1 MQRRLTNFGRFTP
14 IQRSTSLINKFLTF
28 STFCSFSFLFLLS
41 AFSPLA
47 FAEEKKASPS
57 TLEELLAK
65 GPDPRWS
72 KIVPM
77 PETLGAKT
85 IPPPIIREVQGPAG
99 PHEVKLQNQKAVIF
113 PNIRMHPNPTT
124 TQSEMTIW
132 THPNNPDVVLAG
144 SNAASNPVALI
155 SQGWYYTTNG
165 GTTWL
170 GGDTLPTHT
179 NLGQFMSDPSVG
191 IDLDG
196 NLFFNTLLI
205 GGTHEVVMARSTN
218 NGTNWTQVSLPNA
231 STGND
236 KNHMTIDVN
245 PGGAFENFL
254 YTAYT
259 DFNVAAPNVMLS
271 RSINRGL
278 SFSVPVPISG
288 SVGAQFG
295 QGVNLAV
302 GPNGEV
308 YGTWSGYD
316 VFPTATT
323 HLGFNK
329 STNGGSSWGTAV
341 SITDVAD
348 IRGTLNK
355 GGNTIRVNSFPSM
368 AVDRSGGARNGWIYI
383 VYPAKNPTTPDVFL
397 VRSTNGG
404 SSWSTPLKVNQD
416 VSSKDQWFSWIA
428 CDPATG
434 ALYIVY
440 YDSRNF
446 PANDSAQVY
455 VSTSLDGG
463 FTFEDVLISDQA
475 FKPASIPGLAG
486 GYSGDYIG
494 VAAKNGIVWP
504 CWNDNRTGIHQ
515 GYTTR
520 AVFIAVGSP
529 PKISVSP
536 DTLDYGNIFLG
547 NPETLTVNIRNL
559 GYPETLHVTNIQSS
573 NTDFTPDVTSFDL
586 PGGNGRGVKVAFNPA
601 SAGPSSGTLTIL
613 SSDTS
618 NPTVTVALLG
628 TGLIPPDIS
637 TAPDSLDAD
646 LLTGATKV
654 ETLTVSNSGGSDLD
668 FDISVKFSAPLAA
681 ALKPLAVK
689 TIDRAASVGSFDA
702 GLSVWEANGFDE
714 ATYRQRFPSGPV
726 KNRTEALVSAPMAG
740 ANLNAAFSLSA
751 ALPLIEDFERL
762 DPWPWSPWVQV
773 FPVSG
778 LISAGCAHDGA
789 QGISD
794 PEWHY
799 RTDVTIGNPGE
810 KLSLWIKPGSG
821 RIYMGFG
828 ATAGGAWSLVAGANT
843 NELIIQENAG
853 YGFSPLASVPQ
864 VWTFGTWYKLEIT
877 FEEGAAVT
885 GRLYAS
891 DGTTLLNT
899 VAATLSGFLPG
910 GVAIRSFSGFCG
922 DTFQSGDVLN
932 WLAANPDSGAI
943 PASNSLDVE
952 VTFDATG
959 LNGGDYYANVIVSSN
974 DPDEAQ
980 DTTPAHLHVTGAP
993 DIALSDD
1000 TLDYGEVFT
1009 SGSRTET
1016 LVVKDPGTDVVM
1028 VSSITSDNP
1037 DFTVNISSF
1046 NLNPD
1051 DSQLVL
1057 VTFTPVDTGMFTG
1070 NLTILSNDPD
1080 EDSLTVYLTGTGILP
1095 PDISVSPDSLEA
1107 DLFTG
1112 EMKVETLTIA
1122 NTGYSDLIFDIA
1134 VEDDTILFANAKI
1147 INRSR
1152 NSSEPPAPAGVRP
1165 NLSMLAKEIS
1175 AEVLTQTS
1183 SGGLPFQTLS
1193 ARSSTSA
1200 APPEVLLLSTIPV
1213 LGSVEQALNNL
1224 SVAYDLIQTDVFTGI
1239 DFSPYTTI
1247 IVAMDGGAVEEPDV
1261 QALANAASSGKKLI
1275 MIGGT
1280 SLLPYYNGMQLYLL
1294 SHTGQQGW
1302 TVSTTPHLQ
1311 VSDPS
1316 HPLAAGLPSPYTFTD
1331 PSAAFYMLRVNDAL
1345 AEVAAINGDG
1355 FPDLMNK
1362 KIGSGLLIYFLNSPF
1377 EFYWS
1382 NPTDFAVLQTVI
1394 DNALA
1399 FSGAPDWLSTNP
1411 DSGVIPAGSSAEIE
1425 VTFDATGL
1433 NGGDYYAN
1441 ILVSS
1446 NDPDEPQ
1453 DTTPAH
1459 LHVTGAPDIA
1469 LSDDS
1474 LDYGNVFVG
1483 GSRPET
1489 LVVSNEGTDLLTV
1502 SSISSDNANFTPN
1515 PTAFSLNPG
1524 DDQNVIVTFTPADS
1538 GSFTGQLTIASDD
1551 PDEPSL
1557 SVYLQGRGLLPPDI
1571 SVSPESLEADLF
1583 TGEMKVE
1590 TLTIANSGY
1599 SDLTFDITIETAA
1612 LQALKGPNGLP
1623 AIRWNP
1629 IASRSVTDL
1638 PPTTASSQH
1647 SAAPKSISRPLVPAD
1662 FLIIDHFKNKTFFG
1676 GYSSVLASEFDLNTL
1691 TTADLQQYKVVYCEP
1706 DWSDYSNLTN
1716 NMSKISAYVQSG
1728 GVVVLNV
1735 GGNIGDG
1742 LGIDPLGTNY
1752 ANYAGGFG
1760 GQTHDAETITDPG
1773 HSYITGQ
1780 PYGGAVL
1787 TTADFNSWGAT
1798 DHGHLFNYP
1807 GASHIVLNNTQDAS
1821 WLEYKLGG
1829 GRVIVTT
1836 LTYGWGGGGGMGN
1849 PLANLVN
1856 YSFSVAGGNWL
1867 SAAPTSGTIPAGSSL
1882 DVEVTFDATGLFGG
1896 DYYAN
1901 ILVSSNDP
1909 DEPQDTTPAHLHVT
1923 GAPDIALSD
1932 DSLDYG
1938 NLFVG
1943 GSRPETLVVSNEGTD
1958 LLTVSSIS
1966 SDNANFTPN
1975 PTAFSLN
1982 PGQDTNVIVTFAP
1995 ADSGSFTGQLTIASN
2010 DPGDPSLT
2018 VYLQGRGLLPPDIS
2032 VSPESLKAELYSG
2045 EMKVETLTIS
2055 NSGYSDLTFDISIGG
2070 VAAAV
2075 TSLNAR
2081 FNLERDNPAF
2091 GPQNSIS
2098 GGMAAQYKPNSVA
2111 RFYASSGSGNIAV
2124 LGADGTG
2131 SDLYLNNITQYLVNS
2146 GRFASVTTI
2155 NGYFITPTLAELQ
2168 AFDAVGVFGWYGWL
2182 SSAAIGNVLADYVDA
2197 GGNVFIAFAA
2207 NGTGGGWTVQGRFN
2221 TGNYWLISAFSYEGG
2236 GAFSLGA
2243 VFEPSHPVMNGVST
2257 LISGSKLLNGATVA
2271 PGATLLASFT
2281 DGTPLAAVKEAGG
2294 GRRVDI
2300 SFPLFTSA
2308 VDSWGVNP
2316 ATDATLLITNAFE
2329 WVAGSVDW
2337 LSANPASGTVP
2348 AGSSLNV
2355 EVTFDAVGLDGGYY
2369 NANILISSNDPDEPQ
2384 DTTPV
2389 QLHVIG
2395 TPNIVLSD
2403 DTLDFG
2409 TVYINYPDTL
2419 TLTVSND
2426 GSDLLEVTGI
2436 TSNNSHFTLLD
2447 PAVFN
2452 VPQGGSHNLRVRFSP
2467 TQPGVETGALSIAST
2482 DSTDP
2487 TVTVQ
2492 LAGLGALP
2500 ALVQISPDSFK
2511 VTLPMGDS
2519 TTRTLTIGNTGLGN
2533 LNWQIIGL
2541 PSYLSVAPAAGVV
2554 APGNTQDVTVK
2565 ISAKSLPAGTY
2576 QTSIRTAANDPT
2588 TPLVLTPL
2596 RLTVINC
2603 TAFKGDINDD
2613 GLLTPADVVRELNC
2627 IFLSIFG
2634 CELCFADMNCDGRLT
2649 AADAVILMNTVFL
2662 GLPPGC

>member
-1 MQRRLTNFGRFTP
+1 MTRRLTNFGRFTP
-14 IQRSTSLINKFLTF
+14 IQRSTSLINKFLMPFTLC
-28 STFCSFSFLFLLS
+28 TISFLFFLS

-47 FAEEKKASPS
+47 FAQEKKTSPS

-72 KIVPM
+72 KIVPL
-77 PETLGAKT
+77 PETLGAKA
-85 IPPPIIREVQGPAG
+85 IPPPIIREVQGPTG
-99 PHEVKLQNQKAVIF
+99 PHEVRLQNQKALIF

-144 SNAASNPVALI
+144 SNAASNPVTVI
-155 SQGWYYTTNG
+155 SQGWYYTTDG
-165 GTTWL
+165 GANWI

-179 NLGQFMSDPSVG
+179 NLGQFMSDPAVG

-196 NLFFNTLLI
+196 NLFFNALLI
-205 GGTHEVVMARSTN
+205 GGTHEVIMARSTN
-218 NGTNWTQVSLPNA
+218 NGTNWTQVSAPNA

-236 KNHMTIDVN
+236 KNHMAIDVN

-254 YTAYT
+254 YTAFT
-259 DFNVAAPNVMLS
+259 DFNVAPPNVMFS

-278 SFSVPVPISG
+278 SFSAPIPING

-295 QGVNLAV
+295 QGVNLSV
-302 GPNGEV
+302 GPGGEV
-308 YGTWSGYD
+308 YGAWSGYD
-316 VFPTATT
+316 AFPTAIT

-329 STNGGSSWGTAV
+329 STNGGAAWGTAV

-355 GGNTIRVNSFPSM
+355 GGNIIRCNSFPSM

-416 VSSKDQWFSWIA
+416 VSGKDQWFPWVS

-455 VSTSLDGG
+455 ISTSLDGG

-475 FKPASIPGLAG
+475 FLLAPIPGLAG
-486 GYSGDYIG
+486 GYAGDYIG
-494 VAAKNGIVWP
+494 VSAKNGIVWP

-536 DTLDYGNIFLG
+536 DTLDYGNVFLG
-547 NPETLTVNIRNL
+547 HPETLTVNIRNL
-559 GYPETLHVTNIQSS
+559 GFPETLSVTNIQSNNS
-573 NTDFTPDVTSFDL
+573 DFTPDVTSFDL

-618 NPTVTVALLG
+618 NPSVTVALLG

-654 ETLTVSNSGGSDLD
+654 ETLTVSNSGGSNLD
-668 FDISVKFSAPLAA
+668 FDISVKFSAPLSAA
-681 ALKPLAVK
+681 IKPLAVK
-689 TIDRAASVGSFDA
+689 TIGGRAGSMGSADA
-702 GLSVWEANGFDE
+702 GLSVWEANGLDE
-714 ATYRQRFPSGPV
+714 AAYRQRLPSGPV
-726 KNRTEALVSAPMAG
+726 KNRTEAMLSAATG
-740 ANLNAAFSLSA
+740 GTNLNAAFSLNA
-751 ALPLIEDFERL
+751 KLPLIEDFERL
-762 DPWPWSPWVQV
+762 DPWPWSPWVPAL
-773 FPVSG
+773 FASG
-778 LISAGCAHDGA
+778 VISAGCAHDGA
-789 QGISD
+789 QGISE

-799 RTDVTIGNPGE
+799 RTDVAIGNPDE
-810 KLSLWIKPGSG
+810 KLSLWVKPGFG
-821 RIYMGFG
+821 RLYMGFG
-828 ATAGGAWSLVAGANT
+828 ASAGGAWSLVAGANT
-843 NELIIQENAG
+843 GQLIIQENAG
-853 YGFSPLASVPQ
+853 YGFSNLASVPQ
-864 VWTFGTWYKLEIT
+864 VWTEGTWYKLEIT

-899 VAATLSGFLPG
+899 VTATLSGFLPG

-922 DTFQSGDVLN
+922 DTFESGDALN

-943 PASNSLDVE
+943 PAGESLKVE

-959 LNGGDYYANVIVSSN
+959 LNGGDYYA
-974 DPDEAQ
+974 
-980 DTTPAHLHVTGAP
+980 
-993 DIALSDD
+993 DI
-1000 TLDYGEVFT
+1000 
-1009 SGSRTET
+1009 
-1016 LVVKDPGTDVVM
+1016 
-1028 VSSITSDNP
+1028 I
-1037 DFTVNISSF
+1037 
-1046 NLNPD
+1046 
-1051 DSQLVL
+1051 
-1057 VTFTPVDTGMFTG
+1057 
-1070 NLTILSNDPD
+1070 
-1080 EDSLTVYLTGTGILP
+1080 
-1095 PDISVSPDSLEA
+1095 
-1107 DLFTG
+1107 
-1112 EMKVETLTIA
+1112 
-1122 NTGYSDLIFDIA
+1122 
-1134 VEDDTILFANAKI
+1134 
-1147 INRSR
+1147 
-1152 NSSEPPAPAGVRP
+1152 
-1165 NLSMLAKEIS
+1165 
-1175 AEVLTQTS
+1175 
-1183 SGGLPFQTLS
+1183 
-1193 ARSSTSA
+1193 
-1200 APPEVLLLSTIPV
+1200 
-1213 LGSVEQALNNL
+1213 
-1224 SVAYDLIQTDVFTGI
+1224 
-1239 DFSPYTTI
+1239 
-1247 IVAMDGGAVEEPDV
+1247 
-1261 QALANAASSGKKLI
+1261 
-1275 MIGGT
+1275 
-1280 SLLPYYNGMQLYLL
+1280 
-1294 SHTGQQGW
+1294 
-1302 TVSTTPHLQ
+1302 
-1311 VSDPS
+1311 
-1316 HPLAAGLPSPYTFTD
+1316 
-1331 PSAAFYMLRVNDAL
+1331 
-1345 AEVAAINGDG
+1345 
-1355 FPDLMNK
+1355 
-1362 KIGSGLLIYFLNSPF
+1362 
-1377 EFYWS
+1377 
-1382 NPTDFAVLQTVI
+1382 
-1394 DNALA
+1394 
-1399 FSGAPDWLSTNP
+1399 
-1411 DSGVIPAGSSAEIE
+1411 
-1425 VTFDATGL
+1425 
-1433 NGGDYYAN
+1433 
-1441 ILVSS
+1441 VSS

-1474 LDYGNVFVG
+1474 LDFDSVFTS
-1483 GSRPET
+1483 GSRTET
-1489 LVVSNEGTDLLTV
+1489 LVVTDPGTDVVMV
-1502 SSISSDNANFTPN
+1502 SSITSDNPNFTVDITSFN
-1515 PTAFSLNPG
+1515 LNPG
-1524 DDQNVIVTFTPADS
+1524 DNQAVLVTFTPVDT
-1538 GSFTGQLTIASDD
+1538 GMFTGQLTIVSND
-1551 PDEPSL
+1551 PDEETL
-1557 SVYLQGRGLLPPDI
+1557 FVALQGVGILPPDI

-1583 TGEMKVE
+1583 TGEVKVE

-1599 SDLTFDITIETAA
+1599 SDLSFDISLETAA

-1629 IASRSVTDL
+1629 VASRSLTDH

-1676 GYSSVLASEFDLNTL
+1676 GYTSVLASEFDLNTL

-1706 DWSDYSNLTN
+1706 DWSSYANLTN

-1742 LGIDPLGTNY
+1742 IGIDPLGTNY

-1760 GQTHDAETITDPG
+1760 GQTHEAETITDPG

-1780 PYGGAVL
+1780 PFGGALL
-1787 TTADFNSWGAT
+1787 TTADFNSWGST

-1807 GASHIVLNNTQDAS
+1807 GSSHIVLNNTQDAS
-1821 WLEYKLGG
+1821 WLEYPLGSG
-1829 GRVIVTT
+1829 KVIVTT

-1849 PLANLVN
+1849 PLANLIN
-1856 YSFSVAGGNWL
+1856 YAFHLSQSSWL
-1867 SAAPTSGTIPAGSSL
+1867 SVAPTSGTVPAGFSL
-1882 DVEVTFDATGLFGG
+1882 DVEVTFDASGLNGG
-1896 DYYAN
+1896 DYNAN

-1943 GSRPETLVVSNEGTD
+1943 GSRPETVVVSNVGTD

-1982 PGQDTNVIVTFAP
+1982 PGEDQNVIVTFAP
-1995 ADSGSFTGQLTIASN
+1995 ADSGSFSGQLTVASN
-2010 DPGDPSLT
+2010 DPGEPTLT

-2032 VSPESLKAELYSG
+2032 VSPESLKVELYSG
-2045 EMKVETLTIS
+2045 EMKVETLTIT
-2055 NSGYSDLTFDISIGG
+2055 NTGYSDLDFDISVKEPQGLAAAAKIRSIFSFEERQNAYLQGAASRSGATTGSTTDHFTSSRTIPKLNLSSTGPNVLIIQNNDPWGIFIIENLLTGLGASVSYATSSSFVGMDLSQFDLIVLPSSQDVGNFYSDIDAHIGLLQSYVSAGG
-2070 VAAAV
+2070 VLEYHA
-2075 TSLNAR
+2075 TTQGQNA
-2081 FNLERDNPAF
+2081 LLP
-2091 GPQNSIS
+2091 
-2098 GGMAAQYKPNSVA
+2098 GG
-2111 RFYASSGSGNIAV
+2111 ASSLFSPEQVN
-2124 LGADGTG
+2124 
-2131 SDLYLNNITQYLVNS
+2131 LVV
-2146 GRFASVTTI
+2146 A
-2155 NGYFITPTLAELQ
+2155 
-2168 AFDAVGVFGWYGWL
+2168 
-2182 SSAAIGNVLADYVDA
+2182 
-2197 GGNVFIAFAA
+2197 
-2207 NGTGGGWTVQGRFN
+2207 
-2221 TGNYWLISAFSYEGG
+2221 
-2236 GAFSLGA
+2236 
-2243 VFEPSHPVMNGVST
+2243 PSHPIVQGVPPTVNGNSASHNH
-2257 LISGSKLLNGATVA
+2257 LAGLPGGATVITTGQGGLPTTA
-2271 PGATLLASFT
+2271 
-2281 DGTPLAAVKEAGG
+2281 EYEIGG
-2294 GRRVDI
+2294 GHCIVTGMTWEFAYNIGWDYALMLPNALAY
-2300 SFPLFTSA
+2300 SLSLAGVSWLSVAPTSA
-2308 VDSWGVNP
+2308 
-2316 ATDATLLITNAFE
+2316 TI
-2329 WVAGSVDW
+2329 
-2337 LSANPASGTVP
+2337 P
-2348 AGSSLNV
+2348 AGSSLDV

-2436 TSNNSHFTLLD
+2436 TSNNSLFTLLD

-2492 LAGLGALP
+2492 LAGLGSLP
-2500 ALVQISPDSFK
+2500 ALVQITPDSFK

-2519 TTRTLTIGNTGLGN
+2519 TTRTMTIGNTGLGN
-2533 LNWQIIGL
+2533 LNWLISGL

-2565 ISAKSLPAGTY
+2565 ISAKSLPAGNY
-2576 QTSIRTAANDPT
+2576 QTNIRTAANDPT

-2596 RLTVINC
+2596 SLTVINC

-2634 CELCFADMNCDGRLT
+2634 CELCFTDMNCDGRLT